1 MRRLT
6 FALIPAFAV
15 TCVALTGAQ
24 EVGGN
29 AEARKMKNP
38 IASTP
43 ASIEAGKAAYKRAC
57 VFCHGPEA
65 KGNAPTAPKTL
76 SVVPQDL
83 TDAKWERG
91 STDGEIFAVIKTGTP
106 PKMDMKPN
114 KALKDEDIWN
124 IVNFLRSIGPQTKK

>member
-6 FALIPAFAV
+6 FALIPALAV
-15 TCVALTGAQ
+15 TCVALTAAQ

-76 SVVPQDL
+76 SVPPQDL

-91 STDGEIFAVIKTGTP
+91 STDGEIFAVIKNGTP

-124 IVNFLRSIGPQTKK
+124 IVNFLRSVGPQTKK

>member
-15 TCVALTGAQ
+15 ACVALTGAQ

-29 AEARKMKNP
+29 AEARKIKNP

-43 ASIEAGKAAYKRAC
+43 ASIEAGKASFKRAC
-57 VFCHGPEA
+57 IFCHGPDG
-65 KGNAPTAPKTL
+65 KGAPKPPPNL
-76 SVVPQDL
+76 SVPPQDL

-91 STDGEIFAVIKTGTP
+91 STDGELFAVIRNGTP
-106 PKMDMKPN
+106 PKLDMKPN
-114 KALKDEDIWN
+114 KALKDEEIWN
-124 IVNFLRSIGPQTKK
+124 IINFLRSIGPQTKK